1 MKTTHYALTLLQ
13 SNGKHFPL
21 TLDHPTER
29 RALEGKQW
37 MEIGQ
42 GARDTYVVM
51 PLRELKEIMEAGNLT
66 LSAYTKEA
74 QAEKIAFITAA

>member
-1 MKTTHYALTLLQ
+1 
-13 SNGKHFPL
+13 
-21 TLDHPTER
+21 
-29 RALEGKQW
+29 

-66 LSAYTKEA
+66 LSAYTKDA
-74 QAEKIAFITAA
+74 QAEKIEFISAAV